1 MILPAG
7 RSNHLIV
14 EMANCGADEVFRDG
28 DRAPRAS
35 IVVFEKSSD
44 WQCSVQASRC
54 YTRYFFWATRT
65 EAPPVGRKF
74 VAVLF
79 SGKGFVIDY
88 CR

>member
-7 RSNHLIV
+7 RFNHLIV

-54 YTRYFFWATRT
+54 DTRYTGSLGPRELQLVRT
-65 EAPPVGRKF
+65 YR
-74 VAVLF
+74 
-79 SGKGFVIDY
+79 
-88 CR
+88 